1 MKAVLYTIQIDTK
14 MFMIFPLQ
22 CRQPRL
28 RPVQALF
35 RSDDRLLRGLAK
47 VTSGITNNSTC
58 EDLQTSSGSAF
69 SLVPSQYHAVTQ
81 RKADGYSVSS
91 ALNSTATHFKPI
103 VLTPTVDVKRREMPK
118 VPTLSDAERDKK
130 VARKLEELKLNVRR
144 NQLPSHLASDLER
157 ETGGEGKYLSELKVG
172 KVGEETRQHRE
183 GRSPRDGSGRA
194 GSDQGMQTGEGSPR
208 CLPQSSHLGQ
218 GGCYHGSFQ
227 GAPIS
232 SPVRNGQFCR
242 SVSGESQGH
251 VTPDASPCHQHW
263 HGDDVFPGRSALS
276 SPGRDDP
283 MSPLRRFSQGY
294 PTGFVPQQM
303 AAHQPYPMATP
314 FPFQVQLQ
322 QDPRTGLFQ
331 MIPVPMATMPP
342 APGVM
347 MPSYSMPVIPT
358 PSPPTLEHRCDTSG
372 QSKQTR
378 YRANSSTSEGRSRGI
393 RGRIRSSKVHRSRMS
408 ETSER
413 ERDMIDPMEVDS
425 NRCSRLDEGRTRE
438 QTGSYEDSEEGSDPE
453 MPSDHR
459 RWKPNLTRAKS
470 GSHIDYEH
478 SEVDSDVSPPSTFSR
493 TTYRSSLRLKD
504 GLSHSQPNIGGHQMA
519 LYGDGKLKN
528 CASPDLCSSP
538 PPSPSWS
545 KDSGVS
551 GVTMKGTSDASLMER
566 LLNGDAV
573 KQQQRL
579 ARVTRLIRDEFAF
592 DGYME
597 NGIEDLAMGE

>member
-1 MKAVLYTIQIDTK
+1 
-14 MFMIFPLQ
+14 MIFLLQ

-47 VTSGITNNSTC
+47 VTSGVTNNSTG
-58 EDLQTSSGSAF
+58 ESLQTSSGSAF
-69 SLVPSQYHAVTQ
+69 SLVPSQYHGKGVSQSDYT
-81 RKADGYSVSS
+81 VSS
-91 ALNSTATHFKPI
+91 ALNSQATHFKPI

-118 VPTLSDAERDKK
+118 VPTLTDAERDKK
-130 VARKLEELKLNVRR
+130 VARKLEELKMNVRR
-144 NQLPSHLASDLER
+144 NQLPSHLASDVER
-157 ETGGEGKYLSELKVG
+157 EMGAEGKYVSELKVG
-172 KVGEETRQHRE
+172 KVGEERMQNRE
-183 GRSPRDGSGRA
+183 GRSPRDGCVRS
-194 GSDQGMQTGEGSPR
+194 GSDRGMQTGEGSPR
-208 CLPQSSHLGQ
+208 CVPQSNHVRQ
-218 GGCYHGSFQ
+218 GGCYHGSVQ
-227 GAPIS
+227 GGVIS

-251 VTPDASPCHQHW
+251 VTTPEVSPCHQRCCSEDAMSHS
-263 HGDDVFPGRSALS
+263 DFPCQSPLS
-276 SPGRDDP
+276 SPGHDAP
-283 MSPLRRFSQGY
+283 MSPQRRFSQGY
-294 PTGFVPQQM
+294 PPTGFLPQQM

-331 MIPVPMATMPP
+331 MIPVPMATVPP
-342 APGVM
+342 VM

-358 PSPPTLEHRCDTSG
+358 LSPPTLDHRCDASG

-378 YRANSSTSEGRSRGI
+378 YQANTSTSEGRSRGV

-408 ETSER
+408 ETT
-413 ERDMIDPMEVDS
+413 ERDRDMNDEIELGS
-425 NRCSRLDEGRTRE
+425 KTCSRLEEVEEGRTRE
-438 QTGSYEDSEEGSDPE
+438 QTGSYEDSDDGSDPE
-453 MPSDHR
+453 MPPDHH

-470 GSHIDYEH
+470 GSHIDYEQ
-478 SEVDSDVSPPSTFSR
+478 SEVDSDVSPPSAFSR

-504 GLSHSQPNIGGHQMA
+504 GLSHSQPNIGDHQMA
-519 LYGDGKLKN
+519 LYDCGKPKN
-528 CASPDLCSSP
+528 CVSPDLCSSP

-551 GVTMKGTSDASLMER
+551 GVTVKGASDATLMER

-592 DGYME
+592 DGYIE
-597 NGIEDLAMGE
+597 NGIEDLAMGECSAP